1 MLDIEIVNAKMS
13 SCNNF
18 SLELFKKMIYSFT
31 GGFTMP
37 SWISVNEAAKK
48 KNCTT
53 ANIRYLIRAKKL
65 EAKKEKGQWL
75 VNEES
80 INEKKDFS
88 QSYDIFSVLQEQ
100 LKEKDKHIALMQEQL
115 GQLNQLLAME
125 KKEKL
130 QLMEGQ
136 KPWYRKWFR
145 KKGGD

>member
-1 MLDIEIVNAKMS
+1 
-13 SCNNF
+13 
-18 SLELFKKMIYSFT
+18 
-31 GGFTMP
+31 MP

-88 QSYDIFSVLQEQ
+88 QPYDVFSVLNEQ
-100 LKEKDKHIALMQEQL
+100 LKEKDKQINLLQEQL
-115 GQLNQLLAME
+115 GQVHQLLAME
-125 KKEKL
+125 KQEKL
-130 QLMEGQ
+130 QLMEAK
-136 KPWYRKWFR
+136 KPWYRRLF
-145 KKGGD
+145 KKS

>member
-1 MLDIEIVNAKMS
+1 MLNIEFVNAKMS
-13 SCNNF
+13 RCNNF
-18 SLELFKKMIYSFT
+18 SLELFKKMIYSFA
-31 GGFTMP
+31 GGFTMS
-37 SWISVNEAAKK
+37 SWISVNDAAKK

-88 QSYDIFSVLQEQ
+88 QPYDVFSVFEGQ
-100 LKEKDKHIALMQEQL
+100 LKEKDKQIALMQEQL
-115 GQLNQLLAME
+115 SQLNQLLAME

-130 QLMEGQ
+130 QLMEARS
-136 KPWYRKWFR
+136 PWYRRLF
-145 KKGGD
+145 KKS